1 MHCKFGHLRLLFIS
15 NVFFGPLFPL
25 VYSICDLVPAEKTR
39 VVEIKDST
47 KYIINLIFDL
57 SVQMEACDSWW
68 C

>member
-1 MHCKFGHLRLLFIS
+1 MHCNFGHLRLLFIS
-15 NVFFGPLFPL
+15 SFFLCPVSFGLL
-25 VYSICDLVPAEKTR
+25 VYLVPAEKTC

-47 KYIINLIFDL
+47 KYIINLISDL